1 MVKMD
6 SNLNDYLN
14 STSELNQHHPT
25 TINNIN
31 TSSLHLNQ
39 TQQNSLDHLTQEL
52 VNQDIRFS
60 QLITQL
66 STYLTSQLIFTRIKT
81 IHLIYQTIDRLLQLK
96 PNYFKSSELNP
107 IIDFLTDKLSD
118 DPQILT
124 EALQALQSLSQFT
137 SFGLDQIT
145 RTCKAS
151 VNPSSSKWWP
161 LSLIR
166 VMDSTHQIL
175 WKYFQPWLQSTHS
188 TSDLDFHWSSLGSSS
203 SSSVNVSIIH
213 LSISLFHLSLTIIRL
228 IPLFCTSCSSDLQ
241 QISNSFITSYC
252 QHVQGEKDPR
262 NLLVAFRLAKVILTD
277 FDVSQTIEVSPIA
290 TLWTSLPL
298 SIIHLTIATLV
309 FLEGSLR
316 HHVLLL
322 PDHLSSTTW

>member
-1 MVKMD
+1 MWCITVETRDRGLEARVFFCLVVSVLDDQCDSIQNLAKETTNQGMVKMD

-151 VNPSSSKWWP
+151 VNPSSSK
-161 LSLIR
+161 
-166 VMDSTHQIL
+166 
-175 WKYFQPWLQSTHS
+175 
-188 TSDLDFHWSSLGSSS
+188 
-203 SSSVNVSIIH
+203 
-213 LSISLFHLSLTIIRL
+213 
-228 IPLFCTSCSSDLQ
+228 
-241 QISNSFITSYC
+241 
-252 QHVQGEKDPR
+252 
-262 NLLVAFRLAKVILTD
+262 
-277 FDVSQTIEVSPIA
+277 
-290 TLWTSLPL
+290 
-298 SIIHLTIATLV
+298 
-309 FLEGSLR
+309 
-316 HHVLLL
+316 
-322 PDHLSSTTW
+322 